1 MTPPDKLSLED
12 IAKAAD
18 DVRTIQRFQDEALN
32 NGFNPSIISA
42 SVTPSTKKNAV
53 DWPLILFSLFL
64 LILLA
69 ITATNFFATLD
80 ENTSNLLLV
89 SNLLIG
95 TLAVMCAHIR
105 FKQVTVTIIATVG
118 LVFFL
123 AIGFEILTPTEAIN
137 EARELVR

>member
-1 MTPPDKLSLED
+1 MTSPDKLSLED

-123 AIGFEILTPTEAIN
+123 AIGFGILTPTEAIN